1 MLCLG
6 TKKFS
11 HSSHS
16 RSSSSQFASF
26 GGKEDTPYAWCAHP
40 DLAASEHHAKGKPSS
55 TNRGFISR
63 ILAAIC
69 VIVNH
74 AYEELEYGHLSKLQ
88 SLSTVSGGAGGGDFR
103 PDATPAS
110 TVLQMMLDLDF
121 NDVILP
127 PATKLVQTT
136 MLTRI
141 HEELADVT
149 AWAIDKLGE
158 IDAVYQRGIK
168 IMRKM
173 GILKSDAISKA
184 AGTVSLSAREETF
197 SSSRILLNIFR
208 SEESASDSTSEISDA
223 SDLTGMALKTGW
235 ASPALSKGAGGHKQ
249 TIYNGICIRVQASAS
264 AS

>member
-1 MLCLG
+1 MVDTLAHQALIRQKYPLEQASSLLGGVAARISQRCMYIFKLFPIESTACLSKFAKQVAQQLVVPAKG
-6 TKKFS
+6 FRSARKDHNNLLNSDAMSWHKEVFS

-40 DLAASEHHAKGKPSS
+40 DLAASEHHAKVNPPPPTGAS
-55 TNRGFISR
+55 FSR

-136 MLTRI
+136 MLTRF
-141 HEELADVT
+141 
-149 AWAIDKLGE
+149 
-158 IDAVYQRGIK
+158 
-168 IMRKM
+168 M
-173 GILKSDAISKA
+173 KS
-184 AGTVSLSAREETF
+184 
-197 SSSRILLNIFR
+197 LL
-208 SEESASDSTSEISDA
+208 
-223 SDLTGMALKTGW
+223 M
-235 ASPALSKGAGGHKQ
+235 
-249 TIYNGICIRVQASAS
+249 
-264 AS
+264 